1 MAAPK
6 VRRALAAIDP
16 KVAAGLALA
25 AWIAWLAPFE
35 FALNPLTREFPPL
48 RALLIVGL
56 AVVGLRVGRT
66 IGLGLEPPVHKSGVT
81 LALIYAAIVAV
92 WCVVSDLA
100 FRPLLADRYTTLI
113 HTVPTATRILLFVM
127 RAFNENIMYRLF
139 LGTVL
144 IRLLAFVWKD
154 AQGGPPPAAYW
165 TGFLVA
171 QLINIWINVTS
182 LAPVTP
188 PLLAHDLIR
197 YVAPA
202 LVWAWLYWKR
212 GFLSC
217 EVACTTVHGFLQP
230 MLSIAIG

>member
-1 MAAPK
+1 MASLK
-6 VRRALAAIDP
+6 VRPAPWAIDP
-16 KVAAGLALA
+16 RLAAGLALA

-35 FALNPLTREFPPL
+35 FALNPLTLEFPAA

-56 AVVGLRVGRT
+56 ALVGLRAGRS
-66 IGLGLEPPVHKSGVT
+66 IGLGLEPPGHTSGVT
-81 LALIYAAIVAV
+81 LALICAAIVAV
-92 WCVVSDLA
+92 WCVASDLA
-100 FRPLLADRYTTLI
+100 FRPLLDTRYTTLI
-113 HTVPTATRILLFVM
+113 LTVPTVTRILVFVM

-139 LGTVL
+139 LGTLL

-154 AQGGPPPAAYW
+154 AQGRPAPAAYW

-182 LAPVTP
+182 LAPMTP
-188 PLLAHDLIR
+188 PSLAHDLIR

-217 EVACTTVHGFLQP
+217 EVACTSVHLFLQP
-230 MLSIAIG
+230 MLSVAIG